1 MNAKLPSDDSMTRL
15 FLKTKN
21 VCKRTAE
28 LYLLWLLV
36 LAAFPADSALMADK
50 LEIIQWGEN
59 MKRKDLAHRP
69 IESGL
74 EICESC

>member
-15 FLKTKN
+15 FFKTKN

-28 LYLLWLLV
+28 LYLLCLLV

-50 LEIIQWGEN
+50 LEIIQ
-59 MKRKDLAHRP
+59 
-69 IESGL
+69 
-74 EICESC
+74 